1 MNSIFEEIKQLK
13 RLFDDISNETSNN
26 KKVALI
32 KGNRDNLLFKVVL
45 KFVYDDFVRTGMSFK
60 TLNAPDN
67 PQLTSPGNYDFVR
80 LMEYVMENNTGKLST
95 VQMVKDFCNLF
106 DKETADF
113 LKHVFANDLKAGI
126 TAKTINKA
134 LGKGFIREFGVQLA
148 HPYHKY
154 PDKIVDKQ
162 FVLTQKLDGHR
173 CICIVHNG
181 NAVFYTRKGL
191 PIDGLDKQGK
201 EAINLVEQGFGESS
215 YVLDGELLLGNN
227 DELSTKDLFRATSRV
242 LRGQDTDKSH
252 IVYNMFDCLPLD
264 DYNKGESQE
273 AFIDRKRKLI
283 IAYQKAMKSLV
294 NPRLRVVPNLYVG
307 NDMTMIKKLQDTKV
321 KPLDWEGLMIN
332 LADGKYQ
339 LKRTTNLL
347 KVKEFFDADVLVTD
361 VFEGSGRLK
370 GTLGGIIIN
379 YKDNEVR
386 VGSGFSEQER
396 DYYWSHQ
403 EELINSV
410 VQIRYFE
417 ETNNQKDDSIS
428 LRFPTWICKRNDK
441 TVKDISYEI

>member
-1 MNSIFEEIKQLK
+1 MNSIFKEIKQLK

-32 KGNRDNLLFKVVL
+32 KENRDNLLFKVVL

-154 PDKIVDKQ
+154 PDKIVGKQ

-191 PIDGLDKQGK
+191 PINGLDKQGK
-201 EAINLVEQGFGESS
+201 EAINLVAHGFGESG
-215 YVLDGELLLGNN
+215 YVLDGELLLENN

-410 VQIRYFE
+410 VQISYFE

-441 TVKDISYEI
+441 TAKDISYEI